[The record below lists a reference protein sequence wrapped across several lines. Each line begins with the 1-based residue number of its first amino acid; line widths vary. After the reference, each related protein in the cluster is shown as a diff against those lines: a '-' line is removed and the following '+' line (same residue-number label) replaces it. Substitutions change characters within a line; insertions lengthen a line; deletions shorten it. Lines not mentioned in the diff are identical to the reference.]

1 MTNSSKDHFGRLSTQ
16 EFRANLACLVDRV
29 PEITWCKTMSKSR
42 FKYLYW
48 TTSDRLRRQTTSGTN
63 KRFWEIIGLYHL
75 VVYERSLQVQV
86 VIKSKQHAHLWL
98 VYTYLQSTYFL
109 MFFAILCAP
118 IVDGHAVYFLLLPGP
133 GGIIHKLLQV
143 SCMIKLLTNA
153 ITIHGTIVIY
163 FDLCPCQTIV
173 TATVELK

>member
-1 MTNSSKDHFGRLSTQ
+1 MPN
-16 EFRANLACLVDRV
+16 DRYDRWNGAK
-29 PEITWCKTMSKSR
+29 PPKSN
-42 FKYLYW
+42 FCIN
-48 TTSDRLRRQTTSGTN
+48 TVNGPVM
-63 KRFWEIIGLYHL
+63 GLYQL

-133 GGIIHKLLQV
+133 GGIIHKLLSGISPFLSWGATSQLKEPRRTQ
-143 SCMIKLLTNA
+143 IIPRDNKFEWEKKKLKGLSRRT
-153 ITIHGTIVIY
+153 TSV
-163 FDLCPCQTIV
+163 CWRR
-173 TATVELK
+173 K